1 MPAISLLQG
10 ALAEVAAVEPRPSTN
25 ALKVSLGAGG
35 ALEIRAGSAWQYG
48 AGTIAS
54 LDAQTRLS
62 EIFRAVGSQLPDG
75 AAVQLRVGG
84 AGGRVLSDARDGDV
98 TLEQAGLYPG
108 MHRLHLVH
116 EGVALSGQAG
126 GDDASPW
133 ISAPGKPSFLRVR
146 WESASGLPSGHP
158 QVLHGAAPALSPIV
172 LIKNMDG
179 RRGQSFLD
187 ETLKHVSAGQ
197 IRSWKGG
204 GADFIRGANGFQQI
218 FAEGASTHFGASSSH
233 RISPA
238 WTRIADTA
246 MRKSMDA
253 ATGSEAEAKR
263 SLAQQ
268 TDYYFCSGLL
278 YKAGSKLDRHI
289 DKKKQVV
296 PVIHQKLYLALAI
309 LVSFRV
315 CRRRNRWS
323 PLT

>member
-1 MPAISLLQG
+1 M
-10 ALAEVAAVEPRPSTN
+10 
-25 ALKVSLGAGG
+25 
-35 ALEIRAGSAWQYG
+35 
-48 AGTIAS
+48 
-54 LDAQTRLS
+54 S

-75 AAVQLRVGG
+75 AAVRLRVGG

-146 WESASGLPSGHP
+146 FESASGLPSGHP

-172 LIKNMDG
+172 VSAAAPFCAFFRSSSAAAAQLIKNMDG

-204 GADFIRGANGFQQI
+204 GAEFIRGGGRNSFQQI

-289 DKKKQVV
+289 DAVGTWVV
-296 PVIHQKLYLALAI
+296 LISIGCTTKFYVNGRTIDFESGD
-309 LVSFRV
+309 V
-315 CRRRNRWS
+315 
-323 PLT
+323 

>member
-1 MPAISLLQG
+1 ML
-10 ALAEVAAVEPRPSTN
+10 
-25 ALKVSLGAGG
+25 
-35 ALEIRAGSAWQYG
+35 IRW
-48 AGTIAS
+48 
-54 LDAQTRLS
+54 
-62 EIFRAVGSQLPDG
+62 
-75 AAVQLRVGG
+75 
-84 AGGRVLSDARDGDV
+84 
-98 TLEQAGLYPG
+98 
-108 MHRLHLVH
+108 
-116 EGVALSGQAG
+116 
-126 GDDASPW
+126 
-133 ISAPGKPSFLRVR
+133 
-146 WESASGLPSGHP
+146 

-289 DKKKQVV
+289 DAVGTWVV
-296 PVIHQKLYLALAI
+296 LISIGCTTKFYVNGRTIDFESGD
-309 LVSFRV
+309 V
-315 CRRRNRWS
+315 
-323 PLT
+323 

>member
-35 ALEIRAGSAWQYG
+35 ALEIRAGSAWQFG

-54 LDAQTRLS
+54 LNAQTRLS

-289 DKKKQVV
+289 DAVGTWVV
-296 PVIHQKLYLALAI
+296 LISIGCTTKFYVNGRTIDFESGD
-309 LVSFRV
+309 V
-315 CRRRNRWS
+315 
-323 PLT
+323 

>member
-1 MPAISLLQG
+1 M
-10 ALAEVAAVEPRPSTN
+10 
-25 ALKVSLGAGG
+25 
-35 ALEIRAGSAWQYG
+35 
-48 AGTIAS
+48 
-54 LDAQTRLS
+54 S

-75 AAVQLRVGG
+75 AAVRLRVGG

-146 WESASGLPSGHP
+146 FESASGLPSGHP

-204 GADFIRGANGFQQI
+204 GADFIRGGGRNSFQQI

-289 DKKKQVV
+289 DAVGTWVV
-296 PVIHQKLYLALAI
+296 LISIGCTTKFYVNGRTIDFESGD
-309 LVSFRV
+309 V
-315 CRRRNRWS
+315 
-323 PLT
+323 

>member
-289 DKKKQVV
+289 DAVGTWVV
-296 PVIHQKLYLALAI
+296 LISIGCTTKFYVNGRTIDFESGD
-309 LVSFRV
+309 V
-315 CRRRNRWS
+315 
-323 PLT
+323 